1 MRQSIT
7 QRIKPVLA
15 AIVAIVG
22 TTGLAV
28 RATPAK
34 ADSIVIRGNG
44 PTIRVD
50 DDYDWDNYY
59 DRRFRDRII
68 RGDVEDSILL
78 NPVLID
84 SEIEDSTL
92 INPVIIDSPR
102 YGNRRVIINSG
113 TRRSVH
119 RSGCFLFADIRAA
132 CQ

>member
-1 MRQSIT
+1 MRQSIA
-7 QRIKPVLA
+7 QGIKPVLA
-15 AIVAIVG
+15 AIIAIVG
-22 TTGLAV
+22 ITGLAV
-28 RATPAK
+28 SAMPAE
-34 ADSIVIRGNG
+34 AGSIVIRGSG
-44 PTIRVD
+44 PTIRED
-50 DDYDWDNYY
+50 DDYDWDDDY
-59 DRRFRDRII
+59 DGRFRDRII

-92 INPVIIDSPR
+92 INPVIVDSPR
-102 YGNRRVIINSG
+102 YGNRRVIIHSG